1 MGRAV
6 YFSHPASLRHETGR
20 HPERPARIVAIE
32 QELERRG
39 WLGFERV
46 ESPAVAR
53 ELVELVHTAA
63 HFDRIER
70 VAAAGG
76 GAFDMDTLVSPGS
89 FEAALRA
96 AGGAVAL
103 VEELLDGTATTGF
116 SAHRP
121 PGHHATR
128 ERAMG
133 FCLFNNVAI
142 AARAAL
148 RRDGVDRVLIL
159 DWDVHH
165 GNGTNDVFRE
175 TDEVLYVSIHE
186 SPLYPGSGPASDR
199 GGGAGSGFTV
209 NLPVGA
215 GFGGRGVLL
224 AGRPRR
230 LRPGPRATEPDL
242 VLISAGYDAH
252 ADDPLAD
259 CTVTEDGYAAMTA
272 TMRRVCEELGVPL
285 GVVLEGGYAPG
296 RAGGVGGGDDGG
308 AGGRRDAGRRSGLP
322 VAPGRPGRLG
332 SGWDW
337 GLGN

>member
-1 MGRAV
+1 MAPPV
-6 YFSHPASLRHETGR
+6 YFSHAASLGHETGG
-20 HPERPARIVAIE
+20 HPERAARITAIE
-32 QELERRG
+32 AELEARG
-39 WLGFERV
+39 WLGFDRRA
-46 ESPAVAR
+46 SPRVAR

-63 HFDRIER
+63 HFARIER
-70 VAAAGG
+70 LSAAGG
-76 GAFDMDTLVSPGS
+76 GAVDFDTVVSPGS

-103 VEELLDGTATTGF
+103 VEALLDGTATSGF

-142 AARAAL
+142 AARAGLERA
-148 RRDGVDRVLIL
+148 GVDRVLIL

-165 GNGTNDVFRE
+165 GNGSNDIFHA

-186 SPLYPGSGPASDR
+186 SPLYPGTGPATDR
-199 GGGAGSGFTV
+199 GSGAGTGFTV

-215 GFGGRGVLL
+215 GSGDAVFCSLVEHVVCDVARDY
-224 AGRPRR
+224 APQ
-230 LRPGPRATEPDL
+230 L

-259 CTVTEDGYAAMTA
+259 CRVTEAGFAGMTAAM
-272 TMRRVCEELGVPL
+272 RRLCEELGAPL
-285 GVVLEGGYAPG
+285 GVVLEGGYAL
-296 RAGGVGGGDDGG
+296 G
-308 AGGRRDAGRRSGLP
+308 ALARSVAATMEVLAADELPAAAALSVDP
-322 VAPGRPGRLG
+322 VALAARERLG
-332 SGWDW
+332 
-337 GLGN
+337 LGR

>member
-1 MGRAV
+1 MARAV
-6 YFSHPASLRHETGR
+6 YFSHPASLRHETGA
-20 HPERPARIVAIE
+20 HAERAARITAIE
-32 QELERRG
+32 AELDRRA
-39 WLGFERV
+39 WVGFERRQ
-46 ESPAVAR
+46 SPVVDR
-53 ELVELVHTAA
+53 ELVELVHTPA
-63 HFDRIER
+63 HFARIER
-70 VAAAGG
+70 LAAAGG
-76 GAFDMDTLVSPGS
+76 GAVDLDTVVSPGS

-103 VEELLDGTATTGF
+103 VEELLDETAATGF

-165 GNGTNDVFRE
+165 GNGTSDVFRE

-199 GGGAGSGFTV
+199 GSGPGSGFTV
-209 NLPVGA
+209 NLPVGPGSGDA
-215 GFGGRGVLL
+215 VFCSLVEHVVGDVARGY
-224 AGRPRR
+224 R
-230 LRPGPRATEPDL
+230 PDL

-252 ADDPLAD
+252 VDDPLAD
-259 CTVTEDGYAAMTA
+259 CTVTEEGYAAMTA
-272 TMRRVCEELGVPL
+272 TMRRVSEEIGAPL
-285 GVVLEGGYAPG
+285 GVVLEGGYSLGAL
-296 RAGGVGGGDDGG
+296 AGSVAATMEVLG
-308 AGGRRDAGRRSGLP
+308 AGEAPTAGDLPLHP
-322 VAPGRPGRLG
+322 VARAARERLG
-332 SGWDW
+332 
-337 GLGN
+337 LGD

>member
-1 MGRAV
+1 MARAV
-6 YFSHPASLRHETGR
+6 YYSHPASLRHETGG
-20 HPERPARIVAIE
+20 HPERAARITAIE
-32 QELERRG
+32 RELDGRG

-46 ESPAVAR
+46 QSPAVDR
-53 ELVELVHTAA
+53 ELVELVHTPA

-70 VAAAGG
+70 ISAAGG
-76 GAFDMDTLVSPGS
+76 GALDLDTLVSPGS

-96 AGGAVAL
+96 AGGAVGL
-103 VEELLDGTATTGF
+103 VGELLDGTAATGF

-133 FCLFNNVAI
+133 FCLFNSVAI

-148 RRDGVDRVLIL
+148 GRDGVDRVLIL

-165 GNGTNDVFRE
+165 GNGTNDLFRE

-186 SPLYPGSGPASDR
+186 SPLYPGSGPVSDR
-199 GGGAGSGFTV
+199 GVGAGSGFTV
-209 NLPVGA
+209 NLPVGPGSGDA
-215 GFGGRGVLL
+215 VFCSLVEHVVCDLARGY
-224 AGRPRR
+224 G
-230 LRPGPRATEPDL
+230 PDL

-272 TMRRVCEELGVPL
+272 AMRRVCGELGAPL
-285 GVVLEGGYAPG
+285 GVVLEGGYALG
-296 RAGGVGGGDDGG
+296 ALARSVAATMEVLAADRAPVAGDLPVHPFARAARERLGL
-308 AGGRRDAGRRSGLP
+308 DAG
-322 VAPGRPGRLG
+322 
-332 SGWDW
+332 
-337 GLGN
+337 